1 MLFQVIFFRSVFAWT
16 PISSVYF
23 WILKYCSG
31 LLFSFIYW
39 VFFLRNSSLCR
50 YIIYFQLTATIS
62 KLKCW
67 FFNRRIYFKTVRLTY
82 TYKFTSI
89 FCCSNV
95 LLPNSKSHRYIGS
108 NNKKKVL
115 ISALETQ
122 KIVCLFEMLTF
133 KFTTV
138 CTRITRR
145 ECFIFSFLSI
155 FLLSKWYHSREYFSR
170 V

>member
-50 YIIYFQLTATIS
+50 YIIYFQLTATLS

-108 NNKKKVL
+108 NNKKSVDFSTWNTKDR
-115 ISALETQ
+115 
-122 KIVCLFEMLTF
+122 LFIWDAHIQIHYCVYENNSSRVFYFL
-133 KFTTV
+133 
-138 CTRITRR
+138 
-145 ECFIFSFLSI
+145 FSF
-155 FLLSKWYHSREYFSR
+155 YFSFI
-170 V
+170 